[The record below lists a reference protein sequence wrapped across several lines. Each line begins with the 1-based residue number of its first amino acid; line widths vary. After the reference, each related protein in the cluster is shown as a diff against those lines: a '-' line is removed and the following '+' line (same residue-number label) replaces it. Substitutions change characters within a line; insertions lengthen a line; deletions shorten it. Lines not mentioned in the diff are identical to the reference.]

1 MSTLDPAQNTGLPA
15 GGDGAAS
22 TSSADG
28 STDRAATVWAFSN
41 FYRKTITP
49 LTAYLIVSGAPA
61 AIAAE
66 IAQDCMIELFRRW
79 ETVHHPR
86 SYAYRVGGRMWAR
99 RMTNARMETLVA
111 ELPEPTSLVPIPDAL
126 VELEARH
133 EMLRI
138 LKTLP
143 PRQRQVLF
151 LTLQSFTPMEI
162 AEQLELE
169 PATIRA
175 HLMRARRAAAAQL
188 KEGEKEQ

>member
-1 MSTLDPAQNTGLPA
+1 
-15 GGDGAAS
+15 
-22 TSSADG
+22 
-28 STDRAATVWAFSN
+28 
-41 FYRKTITP
+41 
-49 LTAYLIVSGAPA
+49 
-61 AIAAE
+61 
-66 IAQDCMIELFRRW
+66 
-79 ETVHHPR
+79 
-86 SYAYRVGGRMWAR
+86 MWAR

>member
-1 MSTLDPAQNTGLPA
+1 MTRERADAMSRYDAPSPVDASSIDSPSHTTHDPSRLHVQGEGPPLLYVPGLDGTGLL
-15 GGDGAAS
+15 
-22 TSSADG
+22 
-28 STDRAATVWAFSN
+28 
-41 FYRKTITP
+41 FYRQTRVLSHRFRVITYR
-49 LTAYLIVSGAPA
+49 LRDE
-61 AIAAE
+61 AE
-66 IAQDCMIELFRRW
+66 E
-79 ETVHHPR
+79 
-86 SYAYRVGGRMWAR
+86 
-99 RMTNARMETLVA
+99 METLVA

-133 EMLRI
+133 EMLQI